1 MFSRKNPVQKVT
13 TKSKF
18 YHTVF
23 PYFSYAASS
32 RQSETYQNIHG
43 RFLANLVSIYL
54 RERRQKK
61 DCWKFP
67 SQSLHKHLEHF
78 SIKSLAKMSQYQRKM
93 NSVFWSKMELIRPCS
108 VVIGLIFY
116 EKLKIV
122 GNIHI
127 LFYLKKSRILVSSQ
141 VKLIQTQGT
150 FKIMHPL

>member
-18 YHTVF
+18 YPVVF

-43 RFLANLVSIYL
+43 RFLANLGSIYL

-67 SQSLHKHLEHF
+67 SQSLHKHLENF
-78 SIKSLAKMSQYQRKM
+78 SIKSLAFRR
-93 NSVFWSKMELIRPCS
+93 NIRGKRTLCS
-108 VVIGLIFY
+108 PQ
-116 EKLKIV
+116 
-122 GNIHI
+122 
-127 LFYLKKSRILVSSQ
+127 LFYGTLICNWKFRWILNIFPGLNLVNSNIR
-141 VKLIQTQGT
+141 KLWN
-150 FKIMHPL
+150 

>member
-18 YHTVF
+18 YPAVF

-43 RFLANLVSIYL
+43 RFLANLASIYL

-67 SQSLHKHLEHF
+67 SQSLHKHLENF
-78 SIKSLAKMSQYQRKM
+78 SIKSLAFRRNIRGKRTNERIIFPGCDGFISSIHVKIHNTFIDTRK
-93 NSVFWSKMELIRPCS
+93 SI
-108 VVIGLIFY
+108 
-116 EKLKIV
+116 
-122 GNIHI
+122 
-127 LFYLKKSRILVSSQ
+127 
-141 VKLIQTQGT
+141 
-150 FKIMHPL
+150 

>member
-18 YHTVF
+18 YPAVF

-67 SQSLHKHLEHF
+67 SQSLHKHLENF
-78 SIKSLAKMSQYQRKM
+78 SIKSLAFRR
-93 NSVFWSKMELIRPCS
+93 NIRGERTLCYGGMLYFLS
-108 VVIGLIFY
+108 SFIFP
-116 EKLKIV
+116 
-122 GNIHI
+122 NIDVLLCEMRYI
-127 LFYLKKSRILVSSQ
+127 KNNW
-141 VKLIQTQGT
+141 
-150 FKIMHPL
+150 